1 MAEERTAATRTQFVE
16 ANGLRFEVLEVGAG
30 DKFALCLHGFP
41 EHAISWR
48 AQMPALA
55 AAGYRVWAVNQRGYG
70 NSSRPSRVADY
81 GIEFLTADIA
91 GLIDAAKAEFAPRE
105 VALIGHDWGA
115 GVAWYFASQQLRPL
129 DALIIMNVPHPACF
143 RAALKRWR
151 QLRKSWYI
159 GFFQI
164 PWLPDLLL
172 RANHGAAV
180 ERMFLQSSL
189 YPESFAGEVMAVY
202 RDNVSQPGAA
212 TAMLNWYRAFARR
225 GFREADFPVIATRT
239 LVIWGEADV
248 AIDLITLDGTEKYVA
263 DLTLR
268 RLPGI
273 SHWVQQEAPE
283 MVNAMMV
290 SFLCRQVVPS
300 AQQP

>member
-1 MAEERTAATRTQFVE
+1 MADATPAGITTRFVE
-16 ANGLRFEVLEVGAG
+16 ANGLRFEVLEAGAG

-55 AAGYRVWAVNQRGYG
+55 EAGYRVWAVNQRGYG
-70 NSSRPSRVADY
+70 NSSRPARVEDY
-81 GIEFLTADIA
+81 GIEHLIADVA
-91 GLIDAAKAEFAPRE
+91 GLIDAAVGEFSPRE
-105 VALIGHDWGA
+105 VVLIGHDWGA
-115 GVAWYFASQQLRPL
+115 AVAWYFASRALRL
-129 DALIIMNVPHPACF
+129 DGLIILNVPHPACF

-151 QLRKSWYI
+151 QLRKSWYM

-180 ERMFLQSSL
+180 GQMFLRSSMHRERFS
-189 YPESFAGEVMAVY
+189 PDVMAVY
-202 RDNVSQPGAA
+202 RENVSQPGAA
-212 TAMLNWYRAFARR
+212 TAMLNWYRAFAR
-225 GFREADFPVIATRT
+225 GSFRAADFPVISART

-248 AIDLITLDGTEKYVA
+248 ALDLITLEGTERYVA

-273 SHWVQQEAPE
+273 SHWVQQEAPDL
-283 MVNAMMV
+283 VNAMMLA
-290 SFLCRQVVPS
+290 FLRGQVVPS